1 MTPRWVHECS
11 GCKFIGAHDV
21 YDVYLH
27 DIRGQAPVIIVVH
40 KGEETYFA
48 NIDECLEAHDM
59 KLGRGKSRQV
69 EAVIAVLGG

>member
-1 MTPRWVHECS
+1 MKPRWEHKCS
-11 GCKFIGAHDV
+11 GCKFIGTHDV

-27 DIRGQAPVIIVVH
+27 NIPGQAPVIIVRH
-40 KGEETYFA
+40 KEEETYFG

-59 KLGRGKSRQV
+59 KHRGKSRQV